1 MAIFVSFVGQ
11 ISHFLRAD
19 SNTTNP
25 SRTRRCMIIL
35 EGIWSKNAE
44 EKEETVEFG
53 SVAKIRNLQISQVAK
68 FRNTAPLHYQF
79 DCFLTRFFLALYK
92 SSLDV
97 NLFPLH
103 IFVIS
108 LVLSTYISSVK
119 LVTSINFQ
127 SINHSIKLAPNF
139 PPSRCV

>member
-1 MAIFVSFVGQ
+1 MAIFVSSVGQ

-19 SNTTNP
+19 SNTMNP
-25 SRTRRCMIIL
+25 SRTRTYIFIS
-35 EGIWSKNAE
+35 EDIWSKNAE
-44 EKEETVEFG
+44 EKEENVEFG
-53 SVAKIRNLQISQVAK
+53 SVTKIRNLQISQVAN
-68 FRNTAPLHYQF
+68 FRNTAPLHCQF
-79 DCFLTRFFLALYK
+79 DCFLTLFFLALYK
-92 SSLDV
+92 FSLDV
-97 NLFPLH
+97 NLVPLH

-139 PPSRCV
+139 LFSSCV